1 MSTGGGQVQ
10 GGSSGVGSGVAA
22 GPGSDAGARL
32 AELVPALL
40 DRLDEM
46 TDRMA
51 EILVETEPA
60 YREALTGGDPRMRT
74 TLRRNL
80 EVGVRG
86 LSPDVPAAY
95 HQSHAEG
102 ARAVGRLR
110 AAQGIP
116 LEAVLRAYR
125 LGGQITWEALVALSR
140 QGDGHDDALLLE
152 VAGSLWRTNDRG
164 CSAAAEGYRA
174 EERRLSGLDA
184 VERQRL
190 LDGLLDG
197 RGGDPAFV
205 RTATE
210 LLAVPLGGRLT
221 VVVAPTAEE
230 EADPLPEAAAALLKR
245 GVRSVWGTRSQAQV
259 GVVALGARRLPE
271 LLAWL
276 GVLAGGPVG
285 VSAVVEGAAAVAG
298 AYRLAETAA
307 RTLPTDVARVVTID
321 DRLPEA
327 LLSNSPEIGSR
338 LVGQTLGLLLELPH
352 DEQEVLL
359 ETLSAFLDADGSPT
373 RAADLLYC
381 HRNTV
386 MHRLRRIE
394 SVTGRKLA
402 DPRARLL
409 WQLAL
414 LGTGHHDGV
423 HRRPVRDSA

>member
-1 MSTGGGQVQ
+1 MRTAPW
-10 GGSSGVGSGVAA
+10 GVEE
-22 GPGSDAGARL
+22 RL

-46 TDRMA
+46 TDRMVG
-51 EILVETEPA
+51 ILVETEPA
-60 YREALTGGDPRMRT
+60 YRQAVAGGDPQLRA

-86 LSPDVPAAY
+86 LLPDVPAAY

-125 LGGQITWEALVALSR
+125 LGGQVTWEALVALSR
-140 QGDGHDDALLLE
+140 QGSRHDDGLLLE

-174 EERRLSGLDA
+174 EERRRSGLDS

-197 RGGDPAFV
+197 RGGDPAFA
-205 RTATE
+205 RTAAD
-210 LLAVPLGGRLT
+210 LLSVPLAARL
-221 VVVAPTAEE
+221 VLVVAPGREE
-230 EADPLPEAAAALLKR
+230 GTDPLADPAPALLKR
-245 GVRSVWGTRSQAQV
+245 GIRSAWGTRAQAQV
-259 GVVALGARRLPE
+259 GVVAIGPRRLPE

-276 GVLAGGPVG
+276 GALATGPVG
-285 VSAVVEGAAAVAG
+285 VSSVVEGAAAVAE

-307 RTLPTDVARVVTID
+307 RTLPDGVSRVVTID

-338 LVGQTLGLLLELPH
+338 LVGETLGRLLELPE
-352 DEQEVLL
+352 DEREVLL

-394 SVTGRKLA
+394 SVTGRKLT

-414 LGTGHHDGV
+414 LGTGHHDAG
-423 HRRPVRDSA
+423 HRRPVRTSA

>member
-1 MSTGGGQVQ
+1 MSAGGGRVQ
-10 GGSSGVGSGVAA
+10 TVSSGI
-22 GPGSDAGARL
+22 GPDVGARL
-32 AELVPALL
+32 AELVPVLL

-46 TDRMA
+46 TDRMV

-86 LSPDVPAAY
+86 LQPDVPSAH

-140 QGDGHDDALLLE
+140 REDRHDDALLLE

-174 EERRLSGLDA
+174 EERRRAGLDDA
-184 VERQRL
+184 ERQRL

-205 RTATE
+205 RTAGE
-210 LLAVPLGGRLT
+210 QLAVPLGGRLV
-221 VVVAPTAEE
+221 VVVAPVGEE
-230 EADPLPEAAAALLKR
+230 EPAPLADPGAALCKR
-245 GVRSVWGTRSQAQV
+245 GVRSVWGTRAQAQV
-259 GVVALGARRLPE
+259 GVVALGTRRLPE
-271 LLAWL
+271 LLGWL
-276 GVLAGGPVG
+276 GVLTAGPVG
-285 VSAVVEGAAAVAG
+285 VSAVVEGAADVAG

-307 RTLPTDVARVVTID
+307 RTLPAGTSRVVTID

-327 LLSNSPEIGSR
+327 LLSNSPEIGAR
-338 LVGQTLGLLLELPH
+338 LVDRTLGRLLELPG
-352 DEQEVLL
+352 DEREVLL

-394 SVTGRKLA
+394 SVTGRKLT

-414 LGTGHHDGV
+414 LGTGHHAA

>member
-1 MSTGGGQVQ
+1 MHTAPGGV
-10 GGSSGVGSGVAA
+10 VE
-22 GPGSDAGARL
+22 RL

-40 DRLDEM
+40 AQLEDM
-46 TDRMA
+46 TDRMV

-60 YREALTGGDPRMRT
+60 YRDAMAAGDPKLRT

-80 EVGVRG
+80 EVGIRG
-86 LSPDVPAAY
+86 LLPDVPAAY
-95 HQSHAEG
+95 HASHAEG

-140 QGDGHDDALLLE
+140 QNERHDDGLLLE

-174 EERRLSGLDA
+174 EERRRSGLDA
-184 VERQRL
+184 AERQRL
-190 LDGLLDG
+190 VDGLLDG
-197 RGGDPAFV
+197 RGGDPVFV
-205 RTATE
+205 RTASE
-210 LLAVPLGGRLT
+210 LLAVPLAGRLA
-221 VVVAPTAEE
+221 VVVAPSPEDGR
-230 EADPLPEAAAALLKR
+230 DPLPDPAPALLKR
-245 GVRSVWGTRSQAQV
+245 GIRSAWATRSQAQV

-271 LLAWL
+271 LLGWL
-276 GVLAGGPVG
+276 GMLTTGPVG

-298 AYRLAETAA
+298 AYRLAENAA
-307 RTLPTDVARVVTID
+307 RTLPAHTARVVTID

-327 LLSNSPEIGSR
+327 LLSNSPEIAER
-338 LVGQTLGLLLELPH
+338 LVGQTLGRLLELPE
-352 DEQEVLL
+352 DEREVLL

-394 SVTGRKLA
+394 SVTGRKLT

-414 LGTGHHDGV
+414 LGTGHHDAGS
-423 HRRPVRDSA
+423 RRPVRDSA

>member
-1 MSTGGGQVQ
+1 MHTAPGGVTE
-10 GGSSGVGSGVAA
+10 
-22 GPGSDAGARL
+22 RL
-32 AELVPALL
+32 AEMVPALL
-40 DRLDEM
+40 EQLDAM
-46 TDRMA
+46 TDRMV
-51 EILVETEPA
+51 EVLVETEPP
-60 YREALTGGDPRMRT
+60 YREAMQSGDPLLRT

-80 EVGVRG
+80 EVGIRG
-86 LSPDVPAAY
+86 LLPDVPAAY
-95 HQSHAEG
+95 YASHAEG

-140 QGDGHDDALLLE
+140 NSGRHDDGLLLE

-174 EERRLSGLDA
+174 EERRRAGLDVA
-184 VERQRL
+184 ERRRL
-190 LDGLLDG
+190 VDGLLDG

-205 RTATE
+205 RQASE
-210 LLAVPLGGRLT
+210 LLAVPLGGRLA
-221 VVVAPTAEE
+221 VVVAHPAE
-230 EADPLPEAAAALLKR
+230 DRPEAADPAQALLKR
-245 GVRSVWGTRSQAQV
+245 GIRSAWGTRAQAQV
-259 GVVALGARRLPE
+259 GVVALGTRRLPE
-271 LLAWL
+271 LLGWL
-276 GVLAGGPVG
+276 GLLATGPVG
-285 VSAVVEGAAAVAG
+285 VSPVVEGAAAVAG

-307 RTLPTDVARVVTID
+307 RTLPPGTARVVTTD

-327 LLSNSPEIGSR
+327 LLSDSPEIAER
-338 LVGQTLGLLLELPH
+338 LVGQTLGRLLELPE
-352 DEQEVLL
+352 DEREVLL

-394 SVTGRKLA
+394 SVTGRKPT

-414 LGTGHHDGV
+414 LATGHHDAGT
-423 HRRPVRDSA
+423 RRPVRDSA

>member
-1 MSTGGGQVQ
+1 VRTAPW
-10 GGSSGVGSGVAA
+10 GVEE
-22 GPGSDAGARL
+22 RL

-46 TDRMA
+46 TDRMV

-60 YREALTGGDPRMRT
+60 YREAMAGGDPQLRA
-74 TLRRNL
+74 TLRHNL

-86 LSPDVPAAY
+86 LRPDVPAAY

-140 QGDGHDDALLLE
+140 QGDRHDDGLLLE

-174 EERRLSGLDA
+174 EERRRSGLDG

-197 RGGDPAFV
+197 RGGDPAFA
-205 RTATE
+205 RTAAE
-210 LLAVPLGGRLT
+210 LLSVPLAGRLA
-221 VVVAPTAEE
+221 VVVAPVPDEGDE
-230 EADPLPEAAAALLKR
+230 QPDPAAALLKR
-245 GVRSVWGTRSQAQV
+245 GIRSAWGTRSQASV
-259 GVVALGARRLPE
+259 GVVGLGARRLPE
-271 LLAWL
+271 LLTWL
-276 GVLAGGPVG
+276 GAVATGPVG
-285 VSAVVEGAAAVAG
+285 VSSVVEGAAAVAG

-307 RTLPTDVARVVTID
+307 RTLPDGVARVVTID

-327 LLSNSPEIGSR
+327 LLSNSPEIMSR
-338 LVGQTLGLLLELPH
+338 LVAQTLGRLLELPG
-352 DEQEVLL
+352 DEREVLL

-394 SVTGRKLA
+394 SVTGRKLT

-414 LGTGHHDGV
+414 LGTGHHDAGS
-423 HRRPVRDSA
+423 RRPVRDSA

>member
-1 MSTGGGQVQ
+1 MRTAPW
-10 GGSSGVGSGVAA
+10 GVEE
-22 GPGSDAGARL
+22 RL
-32 AELVPALL
+32 AELVPVLL
-40 DRLDEM
+40 ERLDEM
-46 TDRMA
+46 TDRLV

-60 YREALTGGDPRMRT
+60 YREAMAGGDPQMRA

-86 LSPDVPAAY
+86 LRPDVPAAY

-140 QGDGHDDALLLE
+140 QGDRHDDGLLLE

-174 EERRLSGLDA
+174 EERRRSGLGT

-197 RGGDPAFV
+197 RGGDPAFA
-205 RTATE
+205 RTAAE
-210 LLAVPLGGRLT
+210 LLSVPLAGRLA
-221 VVVAPTAEE
+221 VVVAPVRDEGDE
-230 EADPLPEAAAALLKR
+230 QLDPAAALLKR
-245 GVRSVWGTRSQAQV
+245 GIRSAWGTRSQAAV
-259 GVVALGARRLPE
+259 GVVGLGTRRLPE

-276 GVLAGGPVG
+276 GAVATGPVG
-285 VSAVVEGAAAVAG
+285 VSSVVEGAAAVAG

-307 RTLPTDVARVVTID
+307 RTLSEGVARVVTID

-327 LLSNSPEIGSR
+327 LLSNSPEIMSR
-338 LVGQTLGLLLELPH
+338 LVGQTLGRLLELPG
-352 DEQEVLL
+352 DEREVLL
-359 ETLSAFLDADGSPT
+359 ETLSAFLDADASPT

-394 SVTGRKLA
+394 SVTGRKLT

-414 LGTGHHDGV
+414 LGTGHHDAGQ
-423 HRRPVRDSA
+423 RRPVRDSA

>member
-1 MSTGGGQVQ
+1 MQTV
-10 GGSSGVGSGVAA
+10 SSGIEPDV
-22 GPGSDAGARL
+22 GARL
-32 AELVPALL
+32 AELVPVLL

-46 TDRMA
+46 TDRMV

-86 LSPDVPAAY
+86 LQPDVPSAH

-140 QGDGHDDALLLE
+140 REDRHDDALLLE

-174 EERRLSGLDA
+174 EERRRAGLDDA
-184 VERQRL
+184 ERQRL

-205 RTATE
+205 RTAGE
-210 LLAVPLGGRLT
+210 QLAVPLGGRLV
-221 VVVAPTAEE
+221 VVVAPVGEE
-230 EADPLPEAAAALLKR
+230 EPAPLADPGAALCKR
-245 GVRSVWGTRSQAQV
+245 GVRSVWGTRAQAQV
-259 GVVALGARRLPE
+259 GVVALGTRRLPE
-271 LLAWL
+271 LLGWL
-276 GVLAGGPVG
+276 GVLTAGPVG
-285 VSAVVEGAAAVAG
+285 VSAVVEGAADVAG

-307 RTLPTDVARVVTID
+307 RTLPAGTSRVVTID

-327 LLSNSPEIGSR
+327 LLSNSPEIGAR
-338 LVGQTLGLLLELPH
+338 LVDRTLGRLLELPG
-352 DEQEVLL
+352 DEREVLL

-394 SVTGRKLA
+394 SVTGRKLT

-414 LGTGHHDGV
+414 LGTGHHDAV

>member
-1 MSTGGGQVQ
+1 MTTGGDRVHTAP
-10 GGSSGVGSGVAA
+10 GGVVE
-22 GPGSDAGARL
+22 RL
-32 AELVPALL
+32 TELVPALL
-40 DRLDEM
+40 AQLEDM
-46 TDRMA
+46 TDRMV

-60 YREALTGGDPRMRT
+60 YRDAMAAGDPKLRT

-80 EVGVRG
+80 EVGIRG
-86 LSPDVPAAY
+86 LLPDVPAAY
-95 HQSHAEG
+95 HASHAEG

-140 QGDGHDDALLLE
+140 QNERHDDGLLLE

-174 EERRLSGLDA
+174 EERRRSGLDA
-184 VERQRL
+184 AERQRL
-190 LDGLLDG
+190 VDGLLDG

-205 RTATE
+205 RTASE
-210 LLAVPLGGRLT
+210 LLAVPLAGRLV
-221 VVVAPTAEE
+221 VVVAPTPEDGR
-230 EADPLPEAAAALLKR
+230 DPLPDPAPALLKR
-245 GVRSVWGTRSQAQV
+245 GTRSAWATRSQAQV

-271 LLAWL
+271 LLGWL
-276 GVLAGGPVG
+276 GMLTTGPVG

-298 AYRLAETAA
+298 AYRLAENAA
-307 RTLPTDVARVVTID
+307 RTLPAHAARVVTID

-327 LLSNSPEIGSR
+327 LLSNSPEIAER
-338 LVGQTLGLLLELPH
+338 LVGQTLGRLLELPE
-352 DEQEVLL
+352 DEREVLL

-394 SVTGRKLA
+394 SVTGRKLT

-414 LGTGHHDGV
+414 LGTGHHDAGS
-423 HRRPVRDSA
+423 RRPVRDSA

>member
-1 MSTGGGQVQ
+1 MQTASS
-10 GGSSGVGSGVAA
+10 SSGPDVGT
-22 GPGSDAGARL
+22 RL
-32 AELVPALL
+32 AELVPVLL

-46 TDRMA
+46 TDRMV

-60 YREALTGGDPRMRT
+60 YREALTGGDPCMRT

-86 LSPDVPAAY
+86 LASDVPAAY

-102 ARAVGRLR
+102 ARAVGSLR

-125 LGGQITWEALVALSR
+125 LGGQITWEALIALSR
-140 QGDGHDDALLLE
+140 REDRHDDALLLE

-174 EERRLSGLDA
+174 EERRRSGLGA
-184 VERQRL
+184 AERQRL

-205 RTATE
+205 RTAGE
-210 LLAVPLGGRLT
+210 QLALPLGGRLV
-221 VVVAPTAEE
+221 VVVAPAGEE
-230 EADPLPEAAAALLKR
+230 EPAPLAEPGAVLYKR
-245 GVRSVWGTRSQAQV
+245 GVRSVWGTRAQAQV
-259 GVVALGARRLPE
+259 GVVALGTRRPPE
-271 LLAWL
+271 LLGWL
-276 GVLAGGPVG
+276 GLLAAGPVG
-285 VSAVVEGAAAVAG
+285 VSPVVEGAADVAG

-307 RTLPTDVARVVTID
+307 RTLPPGAARVVTID

-338 LVGQTLGLLLELPH
+338 LVDRTLGRLLELPG
-352 DEQEVLL
+352 DEREVLL

-394 SVTGRKLA
+394 SVTGRKLS
-402 DPRARLL
+402 DPRVRLL

-414 LGTGHHDGV
+414 LGTGHHDAGS
-423 HRRPVRDSA
+423 RRPVRDSA